1 MPFGCWPSTLTPE
14 AMAASSRRIAAP
26 WLDRTLDGETTLTWA
41 ESRPE
46 QGRTTLMQRR
56 GSRTAVELVAAPW
69 DVGSRV
75 HEYGGRAHVTDGERL
90 VFVHRLDHSV
100 WLRRDE
106 GAPVCILDGG
116 LARIAEPVFDPPRD
130 RIIAI
135 AELAREGAEP
145 EAAIVAIPLAS
156 GHSATPP
163 VVLRRGA
170 DFYGA
175 PAPSRDGRHLA
186 WIEWSHP
193 HMPWDASAVHRGELA
208 ADGSIAH
215 ARHVAGDATASAQQP
230 TWADD
235 GALFFL
241 WERDGAWTIFRED
254 GGDVRCVVASRDELG
269 GPLWNLGMRTWG
281 LVDEGRALAVRVRD
295 GVADLV
301 RIELDDGTIHS
312 LSSATPSI
320 GHLAVGRGVAAMVEG
335 WDGRGVSLSLL
346 DRDGVTTFTRDTGAF
361 AVLAPEGW
369 SHPRAVAFATSHGDT
384 AHAWYY
390 APHHESCVG
399 PAGARPPVVVV
410 AHGGPTGLALASSN
424 LPVQFWTSRGF
435 AVLDVNY
442 RGSTGYGRAYRER
455 LRGMWG
461 VFDVDDCVAATTWAC
476 AEGLADPAR
485 TIIRGTSAGGFT
497 VLSALAFHD
506 RFRAGASHYGVSD
519 VAALLEH
526 THKFESRYDA
536 YLFGAHDAE
545 LLRRRS
551 PRFAADRITA
561 PVIFFQGAD
570 DPVVPQAQT
579 DMMAAALRERGIEV
593 EVHTYAG
600 EGHGFRR
607 PESIIHSWASELQFY
622 RRVLELDA

>member
-1 MPFGCWPSTLTPE
+1 MPFGGWPSTLTPE

-26 WLDRTLDGETTLTWA
+26 WLDRTLDGEPTTTWA

-56 GSRTAVELVAAPW
+56 GTRPPVELVAAPW

-75 HEYGGRAHVTDGERL
+75 HEYGGRAHVVDGERL
-90 VFVHRLDHSV
+90 VFVHRPDHSV
-100 WLRRDE
+100 WLRRDD
-106 GAPVCILDGG
+106 APPLCILDGG
-116 LARIAEPVFDPPRD
+116 LVRIAEPVFDPPRD

-135 AELAREGAEP
+135 AELAREGSEP
-145 EAAIVAIPLAS
+145 EAAIVAIPLQPGS
-156 GHSATPP
+156 SARPP

-170 DFYGA
+170 DFYAA
-175 PAPSRDGRHLA
+175 PTPSRDGRHLA
-186 WIEWSHP
+186 WIEWNHP

-208 ADGSIAH
+208 DDGSIADP
-215 ARHVAGDATASAQQP
+215 RHVAGDATASAQQP
-230 TWADD
+230 VWADD
-235 GALFFL
+235 GALCFL
-241 WERDGAWTIFRED
+241 WERDGAWTIFREH
-254 GGDVRCVVASRDELG
+254 GGVVHRVVASTDELG

-281 LVDEGRALAVRVRD
+281 IVDDRHALAARVRD
-295 GVADLV
+295 GVAELV
-301 RIELDDGTIHS
+301 RIDLDAGTIAS
-312 LSSATPSI
+312 LPTSTPSI
-320 GHLAVGRGVAAMVEG
+320 GHLAVGRGTAAMVEG
-335 WDGRGVSLSLL
+335 WDGRGVSLTLL
-346 DRDGVTTFTRDTGAF
+346 DADGVPTFARDTGAF
-361 AVLAPEGW
+361 AVLAPEAW
-369 SHPRAVAFATSHGDT
+369 SQPRAIAFATSHGDT

-390 APHHESCVG
+390 APHHPTHVG
-399 PAGARPPVVVV
+399 PPGARPPVVVV

-461 VFDVDDCVAATTWAC
+461 VFDVDDCVAAVTWAC
-476 AEGLADPAR
+476 DQGLADPTR

-506 RFRAGASHYGVSD
+506 AFRSGASHYGVSD
-519 VAALLEH
+519 VAALLQQ
-526 THKFESRYDA
+526 THKFESHYDA
-536 YLFGAHDAE
+536 YLFGTNDPAR
-545 LLRRRS
+545 LRDRS
-551 PRFAADRITA
+551 PRFAASRIVA

-579 DMMAAALRERGIEV
+579 DLMAAALRERGIDV

-607 PESIIHSWASELQFY
+607 PENIVHSWASELAFH
-622 RRVLELDA
+622 RRVLALGT